1 MSAAD
6 LVWWALAAALC
17 GLEVAARLG
26 ARVPRIGEVFSALV
40 ARRGLRAAVLA
51 GWIWLGWHF
60 FAR

>member
-1 MSAAD
+1 MGGAE
-6 LVWWALAAALC
+6 LVWGALAAALV

-40 ARRGLRAAVLA
+40 ARRALRAALLA
-51 GWIWLGWHF
+51 GWVWLGWHF